1 MADKDYMDL
10 VAKSSDAFLP
20 GSVHDDIWRT
30 I

>member
-1 MADKDYMDL
+1 MDL

-20 GSVHDDIWRT
+20 GSLHDELWRT